1 MYELAFQTRAKQ
13 VTEKQTSAEPF
24 VPNTHFFVIMWVRK
38 LLGEGH
44 GTSSFGLKVCTSNNA
59 SVTAQ

>member
-1 MYELAFQTRAKQ
+1 M
-13 VTEKQTSAEPF
+13 TEKQTSAEPF
-24 VPNTHFFVIMWVRK
+24 VPNTHFFAIMWVRK